1 MAYRIISPRIGT
13 PGDLWEPEVWV
24 NVHALVKGGFI
35 ESISDAETF
44 DETVDTPKPPK
55 AKVTKKAA
63 PDATSAQE

>member
-13 PGDLWEPEVWV
+13 PGELWEPEVWV

-35 ESISDAETF
+35 EST
-44 DETVDTPKPPK
+44 DTKPTPDKPAK
-55 AKVTKKAA
+55 AKVTKKTA